1 MGGCFSRKAIRE
13 SRPRQEP
20 VFRAQ
25 HNGRE
30 KERPAER
37 NGARRKTEP
46 AKKPTPERKQ
56 SRIPAANLRENKSH
70 SLPLGKRT
78 NFGYEKNFKSKYTLG
93 KLLGHGQFGYTYVAI
108 EKSTGNKV
116 AVKCIEKKQVPR
128 NGLNVHFLDFITT
141 KLTVRNSSIPGFPN
155 WIFCSGLY
163 ERSILCSTANYVFSL
178 QLMTDPI
185 IKVQIIE

>member
-13 SRPRQEP
+13 SRPRQEQQLP

-46 AKKPTPERKQ
+46 PKRPTPERKQ

-78 NFGYEKNFKSKYTLG
+78 NFGYEKNFKAKYTLG

-116 AVKCIEKKQVPR
+116 AVKCIEKKQMTLPISVEDVKR
-128 NGLNVHFLDFITT
+128 EVRILRTLSGHENVVQFYAAFEDDDMVYIAMELCEGGELLD
-141 KLTVRNSSIPGFPN
+141 R
-155 WIFCSGLY
+155 
-163 ERSILCSTANYVFSL
+163 ILA
-178 QLMTDPI
+178 
-185 IKVQIIE
+185 K